1 MYLEHP
7 DIEALVSLQF
17 GELPADRTRAVRQHL
32 AGCALCRQEFERLQ
46 HSLDGGPADCDAAPD
61 SSTLLA
67 TIRDWEISS
76 MQAGDALKRRIA
88 IELAPYVGQAGA
100 DTLLRPVQ
108 DDGRNL
114 LSKVAPM
121 LTVFLGRRA
130 AGNLVSRVVEKTIVG
145 RTALCES

>member
-1 MYLEHP
+1 MYLEHL
-7 DIEALVSLQF
+7 DIEALASLLF
-17 GELPADRTRAVRQHL
+17 GELQAYRVRAVRHHL

-46 HSLDGGPADCDAAPD
+46 QSLECGPVDCDPAPD
-61 SSTLLA
+61 TDTLLA
-67 TIRDWEISS
+67 TLRDWETSGV
-76 MQAGDALKRRIA
+76 QAGDALKRRIA

-114 LSKVAPM
+114 LSRIAPL

-145 RTALCES
+145 RTALCEP